1 MLGAV
6 QLALAVTL
14 VILLPG
20 FALTYAIF
28 GRDRK
33 MDLLE
38 RTALAFALGT
48 ASMTLLTYV
57 FNAVLGILL
66 PYATII
72 SLAVIIGGSAA
83 IVRRGGGK

>member
-1 MLGAV
+1 MLAAV
-6 QLALAVTL
+6 QLAAAVAL

-20 FALTYAIF
+20 FALTYTIF

-33 MDLLE
+33 HDLLE
-38 RTALAFALGT
+38 RTSLAFALGA

-57 FNAVLGILL
+57 LNAVLGILL

-72 SLAVIIGGSAA
+72 SLAVICGGSLAYLMQ
-83 IVRRGGGK
+83 RE